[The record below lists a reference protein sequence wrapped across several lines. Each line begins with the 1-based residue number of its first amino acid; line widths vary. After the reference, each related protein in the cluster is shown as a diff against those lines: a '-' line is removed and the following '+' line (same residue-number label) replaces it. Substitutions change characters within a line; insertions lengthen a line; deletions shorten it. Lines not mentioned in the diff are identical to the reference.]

1 MHPAAQWVM
10 TTPGSSWPS
19 APATVVRPVRYISAC
34 EYDRCVGAQFVPG
47 AAGMALPVDDVKH
60 GDEPPGT
67 SAVFGLFVA
76 AQPQIERAA
85 NKAAHVR
92 VVM

>member
-1 MHPAAQWVM
+1 M
-10 TTPGSSWPS
+10 
-19 APATVVRPVRYISAC
+19 
-34 EYDRCVGAQFVPG
+34 PG